1 MAIIE
6 AGTYRAR
13 AVEGA
18 LGETKTGKEQ
28 IAVRFAL
35 LDPGLPQSNITWY
48 GYFTEKTTESTFKAL
63 RVAGWKGQDLSDLSD
78 LAGETPEVDLVVEH
92 EEGQDGTTRARV
104 RWVNGTGGIALGTQ
118 LAPDKA
124 KVFAAKMRGQLAA
137 FDKDSGA
144 SARAVAAHAP
154 ARPAGRPSNGA
165 AEVPQEV
172 LDAQA
177 HEADSA
183 SDDIPF

>member
-1 MAIIE
+1 MAILD

-18 LGETKTGKEQ
+18 LGETKSGKEQ
-28 IAVRFAL
+28 VAVRFTL

-48 GYFTEKTTESTFKAL
+48 GYFTDKTTETTFRAL
-63 RVAGWKGQDLSDLSD
+63 RTAGWKGSDLSDLSD

-92 EEGQDGTTRARV
+92 EEGQDGVTRARV
-104 RWVNGTGGIALGTQ
+104 RWVNGTGGVALGTA

-124 KVFAAKMRGQLAA
+124 KVFAAKMRGKLAA
-137 FDKDSGA
+137 FDKGA
-144 SARAVAAHAP
+144 STPAPKPAAKATP
-154 ARPAGRPSNGA
+154 KKQA
-165 AEVPQEV
+165 AVPQEV
-172 LDAQA
+172 LDAQEGQ
-177 HEADSA
+177 HV